1 MLRINLWL
9 YSVVMKLV
17 PCLVLAV
24 FTSLLIRA
32 MYHAESQHQAMRR
45 ASIRPTAD
53 GRRESTRTRSTDRT
67 TRLLIALLVLF
78 LMAETPLVTWIYY
91 LLLFPVHVK
100 A

>member
-32 MYHAESQHQAMRR
+32 MYQAEAHSLALSTTRR
-45 ASIRPTAD
+45 ASIRPLVRG
-53 GRRESTRTRSTDRT
+53 GRRDSTRRSRSTDRT

-78 LMAETPLVTWIYY
+78 LLSETPLVSWKFI
-91 LLLFPVHVK
+91 
-100 A
+100 